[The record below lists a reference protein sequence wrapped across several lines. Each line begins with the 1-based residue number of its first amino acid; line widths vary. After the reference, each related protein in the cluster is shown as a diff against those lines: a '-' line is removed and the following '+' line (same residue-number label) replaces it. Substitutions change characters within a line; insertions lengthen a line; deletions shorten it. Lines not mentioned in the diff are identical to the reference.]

1 VFPAQK
7 RSDRPFRLLPPEP
20 PAGRPRLDP
29 QQQAVVD
36 HRGGPLLV
44 LAGPGTGKTTT
55 LVEAVLNR
63 MRGPGALSADE
74 ILVLTFSRAA
84 AAELRDRIGARMAA
98 EIDAGPGAGSTGSAT
113 AAPTVTTFHS
123 FCFAL
128 VGRYRDPELFTE
140 PLRLL
145 SGPEQDVMIRDLV
158 RGTVQPGQW
167 GAGRERD
174 GAFGGGDGQSVG
186 HDAGDAG
193 DASEVSEVSEVGGD
207 GGARDGGDI
216 GGGSDSADDRV
227 GDTRPDTDDAASGWP
242 KALRAALTTRGFAE
256 ELRAVI
262 LRARELGH
270 DPDDLAEF
278 AQSADRSDWR
288 AAARFMAEYLDVADA
303 RGVLDYSELVHRA
316 ILHIETDEVRRA
328 IRAQY
333 RAVFVDEYQDTDP
346 AQVRL
351 LQALAGDGRDL
362 VVVGDPDQSVY
373 AFRGADISGILGFH
387 RQFARRDGRDAPIVV
402 LRTSRRAGPRVL
414 AASRTLAA
422 RMPLAGLPAEQ
433 VREHRA
439 LTAEPNGQAPG
450 QAPGPMPGR
459 LPDQM
464 PGPMPGRPAAQSPD
478 RALPAQLGPSP
489 IESER
494 EHRQSAAQPD
504 SDPSRSGPQDQVQVL
519 TFTDQVAEFA
529 AVADLLRRAH
539 LEDAVPWE
547 EMAVLVRAGIQL
559 PEVRRALLTANVPV
573 EVLGDDL
580 PLAQEPAVAA
590 LLLALRCAA
599 EPAALTP
606 ETARSLLTGPLGG
619 LDGGDLRRLGRTLRA
634 QETAALATDPA
645 DAAFTDEV
653 AADAMSAAETDDPSA
668 EAAPANLTTRSRV
681 LPRPAERL
689 ICEAVADPRVLLG
702 VDPAVGARALAVARL
717 LDQARTDLVTGGE
730 GALESALWTLWS
742 GSGSGSS
749 SGPNSNSGA
758 NTGTRTTAG
767 PGSVW
772 PERLRRAAERGGAA
786 GRRADQDLDSVIALF
801 AVAQRARE
809 RTGQVGVADF
819 IGELQAEAI
828 AADTLADKAHRGGAV
843 QVLTA
848 HKSKGLQWQ
857 VVVVAGV
864 QDGLW
869 PDLRRRGSLIEADRI
884 GPSGLTAPL
893 TVAALLAEERRL
905 FYVAVTRA
913 RNRLIV
919 TAVDG
924 EQEEDESP
932 SRFLRELGVEVRQ
945 AAAVRRR
952 PLSVSA
958 LIAELRRAATDPRA
972 PDPLRELAL
981 DRLAGLAGASA
992 ADGSR
997 LVPQADPRT
1006 WWGRYD
1012 FTDNSSAVV
1021 DQGAPVPLSASA
1033 VSLLDGCGLR
1043 WFLEKQ
1049 AAAQEQSSDK
1059 QGFGLVFHALA
1070 EEVAKGETA
1079 ADIDVL
1085 MDRLDRVWDALP
1097 FDAPWKSEQERR
1109 SARRALERF
1118 LRWHADRQDGR
1129 TVAAAEAGFDATL
1142 SVGGELV
1149 RLRGSID
1156 RIEVDADGGLYLVDF
1171 KTGSTAKTK
1180 PEVARDPQL
1189 GVYQLVVES
1198 GRVELGRAETRT
1210 DSRPDPQSDSQT
1222 GPQAL
1227 TLFDLPWTDFPPDPP
1242 QPEPAR
1248 PDVVQAE
1255 LVYPREEAGP
1265 VGQADPT
1272 VRVQPGLAAG
1282 ENPAW
1287 AADLVADVARRV
1299 LDERFNAYGDEAA
1312 CRFCSFSKACPK
1324 QAEGRELP
1332 Q

>member
-1 VFPAQK
+1 MVSTTVPGP
-7 RSDRPFRLLPPEP
+7 RLPRRDRPFRLLPPEP

-29 QQQAVVD
+29 EQQAVAD

-55 LVEAVLNR
+55 LVESVLGR
-63 MRGPGALSADE
+63 MRGPGALTADE

-84 AAELRDRIGARMAA
+84 AGELRDRIGARMAA
-98 EIDAGPGAGSTGSAT
+98 EAEADAEAGSHGTPAERAAQAEAARRAAAGSAT
-113 AAPTVTTFHS
+113 ATPTVTTFHS

-128 VGRYRDPELFTE
+128 VGRYRDPDLFTE

-158 RGTVQPGQW
+158 KGTVQPGQW
-167 GAGRERD
+167 GAGPAD
-174 GAFGGGDGQSVG
+174 VGAGADIRP
-186 HDAGDAG
+186 A
-193 DASEVSEVSEVGGD
+193 
-207 GGARDGGDI
+207 GARLAG
-216 GGGSDSADDRV
+216 ADAEPED
-227 GDTRPDTDDAASGWP
+227 PAGWP
-242 KALRAALTTRGFAE
+242 QALRAALTTRGFAE

-270 DPDDLAEF
+270 DPVDLARF
-278 AQSADRSDWR
+278 ARHADRTDWH

-303 RGVLDYSELVHRA
+303 RGVLDYAELVHRA

-328 IRAQY
+328 VRAQY
-333 RAVFVDEYQDTDP
+333 KAVFVDEYQDTDP

-351 LQALAGDGRDL
+351 LHALAGDGRDL
-362 VVVGDPDQSVY
+362 VVVGDPDQSIY

-387 RQFARRDGRDAPIVV
+387 RRFSRRDGRDAPIVV
-402 LRTSRRAGPRVL
+402 LRNSRRAGPRLL
-414 AASRTLAA
+414 AASRKLAV
-422 RMPLAGLPAEQ
+422 RMPLSGLPAEQ

-439 LTAEPNGQAPG
+439 LSAHGSRGAAP
-450 QAPGPMPGR
+450 
-459 LPDQM
+459 
-464 PGPMPGRPAAQSPD
+464 
-478 RALPAQLGPSP
+478 
-489 IESER
+489 
-494 EHRQSAAQPD
+494 
-504 SDPSRSGPQDQVQVL
+504 RSGPQDHVQVL

-547 EMAVLVRAGIQL
+547 EMAVLVRAGLQL
-559 PEVRRALLTANVPV
+559 SEVRRALLTANVPV

-599 EPAALTP
+599 DPAALTP

-634 QETAALATDPA
+634 QETAALAADPAGPADSADVADLADAAGPA
-645 DAAFTDEV
+645 DAADSADV
-653 AADAMSAAETDDPSA
+653 ADLADPRAADSEAGADDSAAATA
-668 EAAPANLTTRSRV
+668 TAAAAGAVTTAPKIPAQTSLRHRV
-681 LPRPAERL
+681 LPRPAEQL
-689 ICEAVADPRVLLG
+689 ICEAVADPRVL
-702 VDPAVGARALAVARL
+702 VAVEPGIGARALAVARL
-717 LDQARTDLVTGGE
+717 IDQARTVLAAAGE

-742 GSGSGSS
+742 GS
-749 SGPNSNSGA
+749 P
-758 NTGTRTTAG
+758 
-767 PGSVW
+767 W
-772 PERLRRAAERGGAA
+772 PERLRRSAERGGAA

-809 RTGQVGVADF
+809 RTGQVGVSDF

-864 QDGLW
+864 QEGLW

-884 GPSGLTAPL
+884 GPAGLTAPL
-893 TVAALLAEERRL
+893 STAALLAEERRL

-913 RNRLIV
+913 RSRLVV

-924 EQEEDESP
+924 EAEEDESP
-932 SRFLRELGVEVRQ
+932 SRFLRELGVEVKQ
-945 AAAVRRR
+945 STAVRRR
-952 PLSVSA
+952 PLSMSA
-958 LIAELRRAATDPRA
+958 LIAELRRAATDPQA
-972 PDPLRELAL
+972 PAALRELAL
-981 DRLAGLAGASA
+981 DRLAGLAGQSA
-992 ADGSR
+992 ADGR
-997 LVPQADPRT
+997 PLVPQADPRT

-1012 FTDNSSAVV
+1012 FTDNGTPVA

-1033 VSLLDGCGLR
+1033 VGLLDGCGLR

-1079 ADIDVL
+1079 ADIEVL

-1109 SARRALERF
+1109 AARRALERF
-1118 LRWHADRQDGR
+1118 LSWHAGRQDGR

-1156 RIEVDADGGLYLVDF
+1156 RIEVDADGGVYLVDF
-1171 KTGSTAKTK
+1171 KTGAAAKSG
-1180 PEVARDPQL
+1180 PEVAADPQL

-1198 GRVELGRAETRT
+1198 GRVELGPAGPSAGPAE
-1210 DSRPDPQSDSQT
+1210 
-1222 GPQAL
+1222 L
-1227 TLFDLPWTDFPPDPP
+1227 TLFDLPGE
-1242 QPEPAR
+1242 EPAR
-1248 PDVVQAE
+1248 IEVVQAE

-1265 VGQADPT
+1265 AGQTEPT
-1272 VRVQPGLAAG
+1272 VRIQPGLARQQD
-1282 ENPAW
+1282 PAW
-1287 AADLVADVARRV
+1287 AATMVADVARRV
-1299 LDERFNAYGDEAA
+1299 LDERFNAYGDESA